1 MSGDRTFVMVNGP
14 SLFGENF
21 RDLFGKC
28 KCVASNQTLSPSL
41 NGVNLLRRWRCMCAQ
56 ASSWAAKTSRRVEVS
71 LASRSVSDGIA
82 VGSTVMGMAVG
93 VYPNWAMN
101 GVILIAEWTCELC
114 ANSRSGSE
122 SVHLWGE
129 FAQ

>member
-1 MSGDRTFVMVNGP
+1 
-14 SLFGENF
+14 
-21 RDLFGKC
+21 
-28 KCVASNQTLSPSL
+28 
-41 NGVNLLRRWRCMCAQ
+41 MCAR

-71 LASRSVSDGIA
+71 LANRSVSDGIA
-82 VGSTVMGMAVG
+82 VGSTVMGMAIG